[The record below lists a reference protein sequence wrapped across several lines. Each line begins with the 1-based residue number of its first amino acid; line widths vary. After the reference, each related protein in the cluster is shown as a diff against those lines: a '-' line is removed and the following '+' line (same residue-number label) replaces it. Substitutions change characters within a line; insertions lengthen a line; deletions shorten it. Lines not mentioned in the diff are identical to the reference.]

1 MDIFCTFLEA
11 HIIGNSF
18 CIHYDDTSPFVL
30 GCELDRSDDVPSP
43 VPTPSRIWKKDGQKF
58 SSESVLQ
65 PEVEESFL
73 NHTRMNAAF
82 GEGIDHFP
90 PIQILPTGAIVL
102 DTSLKIPN
110 VDRRKVFEQFLG
122 TYECNVENVFG
133 NSTNRTT
140 IRDCG

>member
-43 VPTPSRIWKKDGQKF
+43 VPTPSRIWKKDGHEF

-65 PEVEESFL
+65 PGVKKSFL
-73 NHTRMNAAF
+73 NN
-82 GEGIDHFP
+82 I

-102 DTSLKIPN
+102 DTSLEVPN
-110 VDRRKVFEQFLG
+110 TSRRKLFEQLLG
-122 TYECNVENVFG
+122 TYECTVRNVFG

-140 IRDCG
+140 IKDCG